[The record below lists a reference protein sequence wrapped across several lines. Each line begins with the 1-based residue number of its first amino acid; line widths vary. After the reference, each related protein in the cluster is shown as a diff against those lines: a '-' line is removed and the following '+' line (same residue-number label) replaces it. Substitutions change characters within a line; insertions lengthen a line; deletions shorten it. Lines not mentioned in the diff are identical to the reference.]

1 MAITIDDTDIFG
13 RSTSL
18 LPEAPES
25 DPVAD
30 DPLTVAL
37 LDASDDCHDDASGQ
51 SARDD
56 LAARAARL
64 SAVLAA
70 ARAIVANRERSTP
83 QAIVALLVPNLADA
97 LADALAAADAAR

>member
-1 MAITIDDTDIFG
+1 MTITIDNLDIFG
-13 RSTSL
+13 RSLSI
-18 LPEAPES
+18 LPEAPPP
-25 DPVAD
+25 DPATDQLV
-30 DPLTVAL
+30 
-37 LDASDDCHDDASGQ
+37 
-51 SARDD
+51 DD
-56 LAARAARL
+56 LLGSLAIAVGLSRLRPTPDFDARCARL